1 MKLDISESVWLNDQT
16 ICSALH
22 LTEVSG
28 LTSQE
33 LEDLIDNGVIVP
45 VGGMVEQTAFYLQ
58 DVHTANLARKL
69 RDDFELDLHG
79 MVLAMTLLRR
89 IEQLEAELSA
99 ARAIA
104 AGSSDAPE
112 CR

>member
-28 LTSQE
+28 LTRQE
-33 LEDLIDNGVIVP
+33 LDDLIDNGVIVP
-45 VGGMVEQTAFYLQ
+45 VGGTIEHTAFYLQ

-89 IEQLEAELSA
+89 IGQLEAELNAVRSVSA
-99 ARAIA
+99 A
-104 AGSSDAPE
+104 SS
-112 CR
+112 